1 MKTTILMM
9 LAVAAL
15 AACASRNPRH
25 TDARPAETPPQAPVG
40 EALAPPGAAA
50 FGIDDYKRQ
59 LARHIARLN
68 PHHVFAG
75 RPQALL
81 RSVVVLR
88 YTLDAQGRLLRS
100 EVLRSNHDRETVTI
114 ALATLR
120 SSAPFPRPAPAL
132 LRHGR
137 LDISE
142 TWLFNKD
149 GRFQLRSIAE
159 AQMDR

>member
-1 MKTTILMM
+1 MM
-9 LAVAAL
+9 LVAATL
-15 AACASRNPRH
+15 AACASRDPRQAA
-25 TDARPAETPPQAPVG
+25 TGPAEVPPLAPAG
-40 EALAPPGAAA
+40 EAAASPRA
-50 FGIDDYKRQ
+50 AVPGIDDYKRE

-88 YTLDAQGRLLRS
+88 YTVDARGRLLRS

-120 SSAPFPRPAPAL
+120 NSAPFPQPAPAL

-149 GRFQLRSIAE
+149 GRFQLRSVAE